1 MTRVFQRHRRL
12 ASLLLLPVAAAGANT
27 AAAAEPPLLRTTLT
41 TADPNQEERFGFAVD
56 VQGDLAVVGAYGDSA
71 LGQLFRGSASV
82 FRRDARGIWN
92 LEQKLTAADGAG
104 FDQFGFAVAIVGE
117 GAARGVV
124 VAAPKGPGAQH
135 PDQGCAYAFER
146 VDGAWTQVAKL
157 TLATGANND
166 AFGYSADGSASAVV
180 VGAVFDDAS
189 ATNQGSA
196 SVFRRAGSGASA
208 AWTLEATLL
217 APDAAP
223 NDQLGFDVAIEG
235 DAMVAGANAD
245 DVAGAV
251 DKGSAWVFRRAKG
264 SWVAEAQL
272 TAAGGTAGDF
282 LGTSV
287 AIGAG
292 AGAGGSAGA
301 GDLIVCGSIF
311 DAPEGQV
318 KRGSATVFRRAGAAW
333 TEGATLVA
341 ADSAA
346 GDECGVTVAI
356 GAGGLVLVGGFKH
369 DVQGFADAGRI
380 WAWSV
385 DAVGGA
391 VPAWSLAAPVVA
403 AGDAFGH
410 AIALDAESL
419 AIGAYATDGLA
430 PNQGALALY
439 AFATPPCTADLDGD
453 ASVGPA
459 DLAMLLSAWGTAMA
473 DLDGDGTTGA
483 PDLAALL
490 GAWGACN

>member
-12 ASLLLLPVAAAGANT
+12 ASLLLLPVAAGGTNT

-124 VAAPKGPGAQH
+124 VTAPKGPGAQH

-146 VDGAWTQVAKL
+146 MDGAWTQVAKL

-208 AWTLEATLL
+208 VWTLEATLV

-292 AGAGGSAGA
+292 GSAGA
-301 GDLIVCGSIF
+301 GAGAGDLVVCGSIF

-318 KRGSATVFRRAGAAW
+318 KRGSATVFRSAGAAW

-369 DVQGFADAGRI
+369 DVQGFADAGRV

-391 VPAWSLAAPVVA
+391 VPAWSLTAPVVA

-410 AIALDAESL
+410 AIAIDAESL

-439 AFATPPCTADLDGD
+439 AFATPPCAADLDGD

-490 GAWGACN
+490 GAWGACG

>member
-1 MTRVFQRHRRL
+1 MTRVFQRHRHL
-12 ASLLLLPVAAAGANT
+12 PALLSLSVVVAITPRAIADA
-27 AAAAEPPLLRTTLT
+27 PPLLRTTLAS
-41 TADPNQEERFGFAVD
+41 ADPNQEERFGFAVD

-82 FRRDARGIWN
+82 FRRDARGVWN

-124 VAAPKGPGAQH
+124 VTAPKGPGAQH

-146 VDGAWTQVAKL
+146 VGGAWTQVAKL

-217 APDAAP
+217 APDAAA

-251 DKGSAWVFRRAKG
+251 DKGSAWVFRRLKG

-287 AIGAG
+287 ALG
-292 AGAGGSAGA
+292 AGA

-369 DVQGFADAGRI
+369 DVQGLADAGRV

-391 VPAWSLAAPVVA
+391 VPAWSLTAPVVA

-439 AFATPPCTADLDGD
+439 AFATPPCAADLDGD

-473 DLDGDGTTGA
+473 DLDGNGETGA
-483 PDLAALL
+483 ADLAALL
-490 GAWGACN
+490 GAWGACG

>member
-12 ASLLLLPVAAAGANT
+12 VSLLPLLVAGANPII
-27 AAAAEPPLLRTTLT
+27 AAATEPPALRTTLAS
-41 TADPNQEERFGFAVD
+41 ADPNQEERFGFAVD

-92 LEQKLTAADGAG
+92 LEQKLFAADGAG

-124 VAAPKGPGAQH
+124 ITAPKGPGAQH
-135 PDQGCAYAFER
+135 VDQGCAYAFER

-180 VGAVFDDAS
+180 VGAVFDDAA
-189 ATNQGSA
+189 ATNQGST

-208 AWTLEATLL
+208 VWTLEATLF
-217 APDAAP
+217 APDAAA
-223 NDQLGFDVAIEG
+223 NDQFGFDVALDG
-235 DAMVAGANAD
+235 DTIVASANAD

-251 DKGSAWVFRRAKG
+251 DKGSAWVYRRLKG

-287 AIGAG
+287 AIGAAAG
-292 AGAGGSAGA
+292 TEAGAGN
-301 GDLIVCGSIF
+301 LIVCGSIF

-318 KRGSATVFRRAGAAW
+318 KRGSATLFRRAGAAW
-333 TEGATLVA
+333 AEGVTLVA

-346 GDECGVTVAI
+346 GDECGVSVAL
-356 GAGGLVLVGGFKH
+356 GPGGLVLVGGFKH
-369 DVQGFADAGRI
+369 DAQGFADAGRI

-385 DAVGGA
+385 DAIGGVA
-391 VPAWSLAAPVVA
+391 AAWSLTAPVAA

-410 AIALDAESL
+410 AIALDSDSL
-419 AIGAYATDGLA
+419 AIGAYATDGVA
-430 PNQGALALY
+430 PNQGALHLY
-439 AFATPPCTADLDGD
+439 AFPAPTCAADLDGD
-453 ASVGPA
+453 ASIGSA
-459 DLAMLLSAWGTAMA
+459 DLAILLSAWGTALA
-473 DLDGDGTTGA
+473 DLNGDGETDA
-483 PDLAALL
+483 ADLAVVLS
-490 GAWGACN
+490 AWGACR

>member
-1 MTRVFQRHRRL
+1 MTRVFQRHRHL
-12 ASLLLLPVAAAGANT
+12 PALLSLSVVVAITPRAIADA
-27 AAAAEPPLLRTTLT
+27 PPLLRTTLAS
-41 TADPNQEERFGFAVD
+41 ADPNQEERFGFAVD
-56 VQGDLAVVGAYGDSA
+56 VRGDLAVVGSYGDSA

-82 FRRDARGIWN
+82 FRRDARGVWN

-124 VAAPKGPGAQH
+124 VTAPKGPGAQH

-146 VDGAWTQVAKL
+146 VGGAWTQVAKL

-166 AFGYSADGSASAVV
+166 AFGYSADGSASAAV

-208 AWTLEATLL
+208 AWTLEATLV
-217 APDAAP
+217 APDAAA

-251 DKGSAWVFRRAKG
+251 DKGSAWVFRRLKG
-264 SWVAEAQL
+264 SWVTEAQL

-287 AIGAG
+287 ALG
-292 AGAGGSAGA
+292 AGA

-369 DVQGFADAGRI
+369 DVQGVADAGRV

-391 VPAWSLAAPVVA
+391 VPAWSLTAPVVA
-403 AGDAFGH
+403 ASDAFGH

-439 AFATPPCTADLDGD
+439 AFATPPCAADLDGD

-490 GAWGACN
+490 GAWGACG

>member
-12 ASLLLLPVAAAGANT
+12 ASLLLLPAAAAGSNIAT
-27 AAAAEPPLLRTTLT
+27 ATEPPLLRTTLT

-56 VQGDLAVVGAYGDSA
+56 VRGDLAVVGAYGDSA

-117 GAARGVV
+117 GDARAIVV
-124 VAAPKGPGAQH
+124 TAPKGPGAQH

-166 AFGYSADGSASAVV
+166 AFGYSADGDAERVV
-180 VGAVFDDAS
+180 VGAVFDDTS

-196 SVFRRAGSGASA
+196 SVFRRAGSGAAA

-217 APDAAP
+217 APDAAA
-223 NDQLGFDVAIEG
+223 NDQFGFDVAIEG
-235 DAMVAGANAD
+235 GALVAGANAD

-251 DKGSAWVFRRAKG
+251 DQGSAWVFERLKG
-264 SWVAEAQL
+264 AWVASAHL
-272 TAAGGTAGDF
+272 TAAGGSAGDF

-292 AGAGGSAGA
+292 AGAGGAGPA
-301 GDLIVCGSIF
+301 ASLVVCGSIF

-318 KRGSATVFRRAGAAW
+318 KRGSATVFRRAGSAW

-369 DVQGFADAGRI
+369 DVQGVADAGRV

-385 DAVGGA
+385 DAGGGA
-391 VPAWSLAAPVVA
+391 EPAWSLAAPVVA

-410 AIALDAESL
+410 AIALDGESL

-439 AFATPPCTADLDGD
+439 AFATPPCAPDLDGD

-490 GAWGACN
+490 GAWGACG

>member
-1 MTRVFQRHRRL
+1 MTRVFQRHRHL
-12 ASLLLLPVAAAGANT
+12 PALLSLSVVVAITPRAIADA
-27 AAAAEPPLLRTTLT
+27 PPLLRTTLAS
-41 TADPNQEERFGFAVD
+41 ADPNQEERFGFAVD

-124 VAAPKGPGAQH
+124 VTAPKGAGAQH

-146 VDGAWTQVAKL
+146 VGGAWTQVAKL

-166 AFGYSADGSASAVV
+166 AFGYSTDGSASAVV

-251 DKGSAWVFRRAKG
+251 DKGSAWVFRRLKG
-264 SWVAEAQL
+264 SWVTEAQL

-333 TEGATLVA
+333 AEGATLVA

-369 DVQGFADAGRI
+369 DVQGLADAGRV

-391 VPAWSLAAPVVA
+391 VPAWSLTAPVAA

-439 AFATPPCTADLDGD
+439 AFATPPCAADLDGN

-490 GAWGACN
+490 GAWGACG